1 MMMMMRRRR
10 RRRRTTTATTMIMAG
25 DATIKCV
32 GRKEFWFLSTYC
44 VECMGNSDADIV
56 F

>member
-1 MMMMMRRRR
+1 MMMMMVMMMMIVMMMM
-10 RRRRTTTATTMIMAG
+10 TTTMIMAG
-25 DATIKCV
+25 DVTLKCV

-44 VECMGNSDADIV
+44 ADCMGNSDADV